1 VFGGLNRLLLAT
13 IVAGATVAAI
23 SVGPAAA
30 VSCGSGT
37 SAANVYKECVQDGG
51 GGKSGGKSSTGT
63 HTSTSSN
70 PGSNSTAPQVSTKSQ
85 QALNH
90 AGDDKAALAALLKT
104 AGLRRHLASE
114 SGSTTTP
121 TAVGSAFDLSSGP
134 TALLIILAGT
144 ALLLVAGSGMRVWRT
159 RRRV

>member
-13 IVAGATVAAI
+13 IVAGAALAAI

-30 VSCGSGT
+30 ASCGSGT
-37 SAANVYKECVQDGG
+37 SASEVYKECVQDGG
-51 GGKSGGKSSTGT
+51 GGKPSTGSTGT

-70 PGSNSTAPQVSTKSQ
+70 PGSGSTATHISTKSQ
-85 QALNH
+85 NALNG
-90 AGDDKAALAALLKT
+90 AGKDKAALAALLKS
-104 AGLRRHLASE
+104 AGLRRHLAGE
-114 SGSTTTP
+114 SGATTAP

-134 TALLIILAGT
+134 TALLVVLAGT

-159 RRRV
+159 RRRD

>member
-1 VFGGLNRLLLAT
+1 M
-13 IVAGATVAAI
+13 AA
-23 SVGPAAA
+23 
-30 VSCGSGT
+30 SCGSGT
-37 SAANVYKECVQDGG
+37 SASQVYKECVGDGG
-51 GGKSGGKSSTGT
+51 GGKSGGKSSTST
-63 HTSTSSN
+63 TSTNSN
-70 PGSNSTAPQVSTKSQ
+70 PGSGSTATNVSTKAQ
-85 QALNH
+85 RALNH

-114 SGSTTTP
+114 GDSTTP

-134 TALLIILAGT
+134 TALLIVLAGT

>member
-1 VFGGLNRLLLAT
+1 MFQGVNRLLLAT
-13 IVAGATVAAI
+13 IVAGATLAAI

-30 VSCGSGT
+30 ASCGSGT
-37 SAANVYKECVQDGG
+37 SASEVYKECVQDGG

-63 HTSTSSN
+63 HTSTN
-70 PGSNSTAPQVSTKSQ
+70 PGSSSTVTHISTKSQ
-85 QALNH
+85 EALNG
-90 AGDDKAALAALLKT
+90 AGKDKAALAALLKG
-104 AGLRRHLASE
+104 AGLRRHLE
-114 SGSTTTP
+114 GVDTSTTTP

-134 TALLIILAGT
+134 TALLAVLAGT